1 MTETQQK
8 TKCIT
13 LKGSAELVKEYLR
26 KLILFFIFFKN
37 IFADH
42 CLKFY

>member
-26 KLILFFIFFKN
+26 KLILFFIFF
-37 IFADH
+37 
-42 CLKFY
+42 